1 MEVWILLSDAEHC
14 RWRHLRLVHDPALV
28 AVSYPQRYV
37 GRGYGNTGDDR
48 HYRGFP
54 RVVQLWVH
62 GYRAFVRGA
71 DYFQH
76 LRLAGQRQFRHQRL
90 GHLCLWQEQ
99 GQADHQ
105 RRGGDVWLDDPQL
118 LHHDLAQRGQFFRIQ
133 FHHGLSLRHQR
144 CDRHRQGN
152 GLPRQNG
159 DQNHHVFGL

>member
-54 RVVQLWVH
+54 RVVQLWIHDHCACVGSANH
-62 GYRAFVRGA
+62 
-71 DYFQH
+71 FQ
-76 LRLAGQRQFRHQRL
+76 RISGTRQRQFCHQRL
-90 GHLCLWQEQ
+90 GHLRLREKQ
-99 GQADHQ
+99 GQVVHQ
-105 RRGGDVWLDDPQL
+105 QRCWGVWLDDQKL
-118 LHHDLAQRGQFFRIQ
+118 LHYHDPKRRQFFRIQ
-133 FHHGLSLRHQR
+133 FHHRLSLRHQR